1 VNSFLCLEYEKE
13 VTLCGCNANCNAEE
27 GQERKIIEKS
37 NCSSAI
43 ARDFTHC
50 KRFRSVTRE
59 NQRRTRDREPS
70 RIPVRKV
77 LKVLKTD
84 KISQTKK
91 SNYSEK

>member
-13 VTLCGCNANCNAEE
+13 LTLCGCNANCNAEE

-50 KRFRSVTRE
+50 KRI
-59 NQRRTRDREPS
+59 